1 MDWFTE
7 HSKELS
13 YKYPGKHLAI
23 VEDKVVAVG
32 DNALVVFK
40 EAKAKFPDKKIS
52 MVYIPTD
59 EELVTVLWILTIQI

>member
-7 HSKELS
+7 NSKELS

-32 DNALVVFK
+32 DNALVVFE